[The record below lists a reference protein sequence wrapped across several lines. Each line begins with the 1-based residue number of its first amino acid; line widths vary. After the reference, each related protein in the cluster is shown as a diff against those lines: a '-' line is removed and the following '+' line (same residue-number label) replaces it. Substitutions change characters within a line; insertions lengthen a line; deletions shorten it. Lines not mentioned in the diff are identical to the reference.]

1 LTTFIVYEQ
10 HGGIDPAPA
19 LTAIANTPDTAKM
32 AAKRSFRI

>member
-1 LTTFIVYEQ
+1 LTTFAVYGQ

-19 LTAIANTPDTAKM
+19 LTAIIKTPDTAKM